1 MRTSV
6 VDKYLDLVRD
16 DAKYFSKWLEWS
28 GTEVRVLKLKKEEVE
43 KYELTFGTSA
53 TTFERTPKYYRFI
66 TGYMSLDSLDFG
78 KKENVHDLDILV
90 YLPNTEI
97 DTGDLIQFVKVGKL
111 FTYQI
116 EPIENY
122 QNFVYRSALRL
133 LDVETV

>member
-6 VDKYLDLVRD
+6 IDKYLEIVRD
-16 DAKYFSKWLEWS
+16 DAKYFSKWLKWS
-28 GTEVRVLKLKKEEVE
+28 GTEVQVLKLKKEEVE
-43 KYELTFGTSA
+43 KYEVAFGTSA

-90 YLPNTEI
+90 YLPNSEI
-97 DTGDLIQFVKVGKL
+97 DAGDLIQFVKSGKL

-116 EPIENY
+116 EPLENY

-133 LDVETV
+133 LDVEVV

>member
-16 DAKYFSKWLEWS
+16 DAKYFSRWLEWS

-43 KYELTFGTSA
+43 KYELAFGTSA

-97 DTGDLIQFVKVGKL
+97 DTGDLIQFEKVGKL